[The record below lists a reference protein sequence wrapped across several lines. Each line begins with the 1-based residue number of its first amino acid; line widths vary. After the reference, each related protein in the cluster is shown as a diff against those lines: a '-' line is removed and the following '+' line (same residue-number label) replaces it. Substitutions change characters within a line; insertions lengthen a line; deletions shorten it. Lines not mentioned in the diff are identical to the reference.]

1 MTKALQPIQAIF
13 PHSLTGSFLAL
24 LLMLTGSLAVQAE
37 PVLDRI
43 ERTGVFNA
51 GTRMDAIP
59 FGYRNKQGQLAGFSV
74 DLIREI
80 HRRLE
85 QRFNRPLK
93 LQLHEI
99 TSANRMEWVINGMID
114 IECGV
119 TTPTWSREAQVDFSI
134 PFFGNGARVMTLQN
148 AIAHLQDLK
157 GKRIGVATG
166 TTTADILAEHVPEA
180 IAVEVP
186 DMATGFER
194 FRRGELDG
202 LANIGIVLR
211 AMVEGS
217 PLKSKVT
224 LLPRSGMFSY
234 EAMACILPQNDS
246 AWRDLVNRTLAE
258 LLVGVDEYRG
268 AYMEIYERWFGPRGV
283 VYFPL
288 DYATAQRLAASV
300 IWLR

>member
-1 MTKALQPIQAIF
+1 MAKVWQPI
-13 PHSLTGSFLAL
+13 LAMLQRGLVIMVL
-24 LLMLTGSLAVQAE
+24 LILVRSPAVWAE
-37 PVLDRI
+37 HVLDRI
-43 ERTGVFNA
+43 ERTGIFNA
-51 GTRMDAIP
+51 GSRADAVP
-59 FGYRNKQGQLAGFSV
+59 FGYRNKKGQLAGFSV
-74 DLIREI
+74 DLLGEI

-85 QRFNRPLK
+85 KRFGRPLK
-93 LQLHEI
+93 LQLHEVI
-99 TSANRMEWVINGMID
+99 PANRMELVMNGTIN

-119 TTPTWSREAQVDFSI
+119 TTPTWTREAQVDFSI
-134 PFFGNGARVMTLQN
+134 PFFGNGTRIMTLQST
-148 AIAHLQDLK
+148 ATELQDLK
-157 GKRIGVATG
+157 GKHIGVAAG
-166 TTTADILAEHVPEA
+166 ATTAAILAEHVPEV
-180 IAVEVP
+180 ITVEVP

-217 PLKSKVT
+217 PLKSKVI
-224 LLPRSGMFSY
+224 LLPRSGIFSY
-234 EAMACILPQNDS
+234 ETMACILPSNDS
-246 AWRDLVNRTLAE
+246 AWRDFVNHTLAE
-258 LLVGVDEYRG
+258 LLAGVDEYRG

>member
-1 MTKALQPIQAIF
+1 MAKVWQPILAMLQRGLVIMV
-13 PHSLTGSFLAL
+13 LLILVGSP
-24 LLMLTGSLAVQAE
+24 AVRAE
-37 PVLDRI
+37 HVLDRI
-43 ERTGVFNA
+43 ERTGIFNA
-51 GTRMDAIP
+51 GSRADAVP
-59 FGYRNKQGQLAGFSV
+59 FGYRNKKGQLAGFSV
-74 DLIREI
+74 DLLGEI

-85 QRFNRPLK
+85 KRFGRPLK
-93 LQLHEI
+93 LQLHEVI
-99 TSANRMEWVINGMID
+99 PANRMELVMNGTIN

-119 TTPTWSREAQVDFSI
+119 TTPTWTREAQVDFSI
-134 PFFGNGARVMTLQN
+134 PFFGNGTRIMTLQST
-148 AIAHLQDLK
+148 ATQLQDLK
-157 GKRIGVATG
+157 GKHIGVAAG
-166 TTTADILAEHVPEA
+166 ATTAAILAEHVPEV
-180 IAVEVP
+180 ITVEVP

-217 PLKSKVT
+217 PLKSKVI
-224 LLPRSGMFSY
+224 LLPRSGIFSY
-234 EAMACILPQNDS
+234 ETMACILPSNDS
-246 AWRDLVNRTLAE
+246 AWRDFVNHTLAE
-258 LLVGVDEYRG
+258 LLAGVDEYRG

>member
-1 MTKALQPIQAIF
+1 MAKVGQPMLAMLHRGLVIMVLLI
-13 PHSLTGSFLAL
+13 LVGSP
-24 LLMLTGSLAVQAE
+24 AVRAE
-37 PVLDRI
+37 HVLDRI
-43 ERTGVFNA
+43 ERTGIFNA
-51 GTRMDAIP
+51 GSRADAVP
-59 FGYRNKQGQLAGFSV
+59 FGYRYKKGQLAGFSV
-74 DLIREI
+74 DLLGEI

-85 QRFNRPLK
+85 KRFGRPLK
-93 LQLHEI
+93 LQLHEVI
-99 TSANRMEWVINGMID
+99 PANRMELVMNGTIN

-119 TTPTWSREAQVDFSI
+119 TTPTWTREAQVDFSI
-134 PFFGNGARVMTLQN
+134 PFFGNGTRIMTLEST
-148 AIAHLQDLK
+148 ATHLQDLK
-157 GKRIGVATG
+157 GKHIGVAAG
-166 TTTADILAEHVPEA
+166 ATTAAILAEHVPEV
-180 IAVEVP
+180 ITVEVP

-217 PLKSKVT
+217 PLKSKVI
-224 LLPRSGMFSY
+224 LLPRSGIFSY
-234 EAMACILPQNDS
+234 ETMACILPSNDS
-246 AWRDLVNRTLAE
+246 AWRDFVNHTLAE
-258 LLVGVDEYRG
+258 LLAGVDEYRG